1 MDRSSDEEARRPLE
15 EAGEGE
21 AEGFEIAEQD
31 LIEHAEYQS
40 GEGIPRLDQFE
51 GEPEEGGPGVYGEAD
66 EEDSTEVVAD
76 PEADEDDP
84 GAGPGLTSER

>member
-1 MDRSSDEEARRPLE
+1 MDRSSKEEAWRPLE
-15 EAGEGE
+15 EAGQGE

-31 LIEHAEYQS
+31 LIEHAEHQS
-40 GEGIPRLDQFE
+40 GEGIPRFDQFE
-51 GEPEEGGPGVYGEAD
+51 GEPEEGDPGVYAEAD

-76 PEADEDDP
+76 PDEDEDDP